1 VTSNSERRTL
11 PVVTYTLIGL
21 NVLMFL
27 VELGGGDQFIDD
39 WAFIP
44 AKFAANPGANAI
56 TIFSAMFMHGGW
68 FHLFGN
74 MLIPMDLRGQCRRPV
89 RPSQIPDLLFA
100 GWDRRDLG
108 AVCLRSSFKRAGR
121 HRSRH
126 VDRSP
131 AREQRRIDRQY

>member
-56 TIFSAMFMHGGW
+56 TIFSARLVPPVRQHAV
-68 FHLFGN
+68 
-74 MLIPMDLRGQCRRPV
+74 PMDLRGQRRRPV
-89 RPSQIPDLLFA
+89 RASQIPDLLFA
-100 GWDRRDLG
+100 RIAATLAQFTLAPHSGMPNVG
-108 AVCLRSSFKRAGR
+108 ASGAPLLAFSAPISSCSRKR
-121 HRSRH
+121 
-126 VDRSP
+126 
-131 AREQRRIDRQY
+131 E